1 MHGSNNEVAV
11 LDAVL
16 GSLAK
21 SPAFAEFEAPA
32 PEPIPVLAMGFS
44 ALMAHIEK
52 MEDEDSSFLVAG
64 DFFNEQMPLTESE
77 SAEMDEMTRLLN
89 Q

>member
-1 MHGSNNEVAV
+1 MLGSNNEVAV

-16 GSLAK
+16 GSLVK
-21 SPAFAEFEAPA
+21 SPAFAGFEAPA
-32 PEPIPVLAMGFS
+32 PEPSPAKMIDFS
-44 ALMAHIEK
+44 AFMVRIEK

-64 DFFNEQMPLTESE
+64 DFFNEQMPLTDSE
-77 SAEMDEMTRLLN
+77 AAEMDEMERLLS